1 MAFDAPKFTPCLLFF
16 ACTLAACSGAQPPRP
31 NLPPPEYEEPRGV
44 LSGVQSL
51 VADASTGE
59 GAAAP
64 GVPPTP

>member
-1 MAFDAPKFTPCLLFF
+1 MRAIIGFVCV
-16 ACTLAACSGAQPPRP
+16 CQLAACSAAPPPRP

-51 VADASTGE
+51 APDASTGD
-59 GAAAP
+59 AVVAP